1 MGSDT
6 ATHLHITSN
15 VWKLLVKS
23 RYTHFEDKSTY
34 MSTHLLSDSNVC
46 VGQTRQWVRYMLQL
60 IRSFPRN
67 LGTIICLECNS
78 YSC

>member
-1 MGSDT
+1 MGSGR

-23 RYTHFEDKSTY
+23 RYTRFEDKYTC
-34 MSTHLLSDSNVC
+34 MSTHPLSDSNACVC
-46 VGQTRQWVRYMLQL
+46 QRSEGVRYMLRL
-60 IRSFPRN
+60 SRSFPRN
-67 LGTIICLECNS
+67 LGAIIYLKSNS